1 MSFTLFISTFL
12 NVSKNIDVCQATRP
26 TRPGVRTRVRLVIE
40 RHRDGSAFEATASY
54 CRAVRSG
61 PAVAVSGTA
70 ATGPDGSALHPGDT
84 YAQTREAFARAVA
97 AAGALGAE
105 LADTVRTRLF
115 LAPESD
121 WREAVEAHR
130 EVFEGVDPAN
140 TTLFVAGFIPPGV
153 LVEVEL
159 DAWVSG

>member
-1 MSFTLFISTFL
+1 MI
-12 NVSKNIDVCQATRP
+12 ARY
-26 TRPGVRTRVRLVIE
+26 
-40 RHRDGSAFEATASY
+40 RDGSPFEAVASY

-70 ATGPDGSALHPGDT
+70 ATGADGNALHPGDT
-84 YAQTREAFARAVA
+84 FAQTKDAFERAIA
-97 AAGALGAE
+97 AARELGAE
-105 LADTVRTRLF
+105 REVVVRTRLF
-115 LAPESD
+115 LAPDSD
-121 WREAVEAHR
+121 WREAVRAHH

-159 DAWVSG
+159 DAWAAE

>member
-1 MSFTLFISTFL
+1 
-12 NVSKNIDVCQATRP
+12 
-26 TRPGVRTRVRLVIE
+26 VIE
-40 RHRDGSAFEATASY
+40 RYRDGSPFEGVASY

-84 YAQTREAFARAVA
+84 FAQTKDAFERALTAARE
-97 AAGALGAE
+97 LGAE
-105 LADTVRTRLF
+105 REVVVRTRLF

-121 WREAVEAHR
+121 WREAVRAHH

-159 DAWVSG
+159 DAWAAG